1 MHGSQNEE
9 LDYHIQDKL
18 LYHVGKICI
27 SQSERVHVI
36 REAHTSLISWNFGVG
51 KTISQLQKFWC
62 FPQMNDTM
70 SKYVEGCV
78 MFAKTKPF
86 NMKLHF

>member
-1 MHGSQNEE
+1 MVHSSYVEQYTKDEDFKEVYESVMHGSQNEE

-36 REAHTSLISWNFGVG
+36 REAHTSLISGHSGVG
-51 KTISQLQKFWC
+51 KI
-62 FPQMNDTM
+62 
-70 SKYVEGCV
+70 V
-78 MFAKTKPF
+78 A
-86 NMKLHF
+86 